1 MKYTEIDGKRYTIS
15 ECVNCMFMEKGDDGY
30 GAHCNHPEKKGYI
43 DLEHVYYTAYDKDPV
58 RIHED
63 CPLRDVQDQHISMD
77 EIIGKMFKV
86 QKGKGTIHEI
96 KPCPFCGS
104 TEIEEI
110 YYDDEGDILEEWMME
125 EANNDGCDYKSWQEY
140 LDANGYVFLIGCAN
154 CHGSVSSKDSIEDAW
169 AKWNRRV

>member
-1 MKYTEIDGKRYTIS
+1 MRYVEIDGEKYMIDA
-15 ECVNCMFMEKGDDGY
+15 CVNCMFMEKGDDGY

-63 CPLRDVQDQHISMD
+63 CPLREVP
-77 EIIGKMFKV
+77 
-86 QKGKGTIHEI
+86 

-104 TEIEEI
+104 TDLKEV
-110 YYDDEGDILEEWMME
+110 YYDDEGDMLEEWMME

-140 LDANGYVFLIGCAN
+140 LDARGYVFCIDCMN
-154 CHGSVSSKDSIEDAW
+154 CHGCIQTKVSIEDAW